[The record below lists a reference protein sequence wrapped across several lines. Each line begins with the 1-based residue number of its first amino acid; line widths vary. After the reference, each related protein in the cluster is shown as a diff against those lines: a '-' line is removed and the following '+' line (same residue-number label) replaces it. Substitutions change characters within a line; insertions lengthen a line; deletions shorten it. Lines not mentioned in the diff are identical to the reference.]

1 MLYGF
6 RVFRLPCV
14 DTWHYHLD
22 FVHHEGRE
30 EHEA

>member
-1 MLYGF
+1 MVLGPSSF
-6 RVFRLPCV
+6 RV

-30 EHEA
+30 EHEVRV